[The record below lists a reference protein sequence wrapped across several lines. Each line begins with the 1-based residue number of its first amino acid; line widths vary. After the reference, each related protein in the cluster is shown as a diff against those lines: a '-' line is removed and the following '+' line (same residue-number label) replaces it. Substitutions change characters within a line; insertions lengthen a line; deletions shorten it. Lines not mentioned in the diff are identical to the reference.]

1 MSYSS
6 FKAYSNDTERNLR
19 TYIRYLNKN
28 SDKGNVTAAENLHN
42 LDKKKLK
49 NIFTEE
55 VSKRLDITSDDLK
68 EGRLDYDVEAELGQ
82 ILIDLYDLKTK
93 TSYVESKLT
102 WVTESENT
110 RAAYFFLSVFKM
122 MVKNNERYFSYPA
135 TYLSTCENTKGDTDE
150 DGLHQERSRDSS
162 SGSLNRLKAISNSKV
177 VRSVKNRE
185 TDFEAINSV
194 LKICPNKSDSFRG
207 ELMECLENYSTHRDF
222 IGERGFT
229 EIVDSIETVYDRM
242 VRELSTI
249 NWDILKEQDEKMVDW
264 LYAILAKK
272 HEYIPLSPA
281 DDLEKKKS
289 SIRNIID
296 LLYVTNEKEDFEKIT
311 KSIRDSFSRRKK
323 SLPVYA
329 IELDQERLDKL
340 VKLAGGSKGKGKI
353 QKALF
358 RLIDSTTQ
366 PCK

>member
-6 FKAYSNDTERNLR
+6 FKTYSNDTERNLR

-28 SDKGNVTAAENLHN
+28 SNKGDVTAVENLHN

-82 ILIDLYDLKTK
+82 ILIDLYDLKTE

-122 MVKNNERYFSYPA
+122 MVKNKERYFSYPA

-150 DGLHQERSRDSS
+150 DEPHQERSRDSS
-162 SGSLNRLKAISNSKV
+162 SSSLNRIGNIRRSKYFNLA
-177 VRSVKNRE
+177 RNID

-222 IGERGFT
+222 IGEQGFT

-249 NWDILKEQDEKMVDW
+249 NWDILKEKDEKMVDW
-264 LYAILAKK
+264 LYAILTKK
-272 HEYIPLSPA
+272 YEYIPLSPTE
-281 DDLEKKKS
+281 DLEKKKS

-296 LLYVTNEKEDFEKIT
+296 ILYVTNEKEDFEKIT
-311 KSIRDSFSRRKK
+311 KYVRDSFSRKK
-323 SLPVYA
+323 NSLAVCT
-329 IELDQERLDKL
+329 IELDQEHLDKL
-340 VKLAGGSKGKGKI
+340 VKLAGGSKGKVKI
-353 QKALF
+353 QKTLYK
-358 RLIDSTTQ
+358 LIDSA
-366 PCK
+366 CK

>member
-1 MSYSS
+1 M
-6 FKAYSNDTERNLR
+6 
-19 TYIRYLNKN
+19 NKN
-28 SDKGNVTAAENLHN
+28 SDKGNITAAENLHN

-49 NIFTEE
+49 NIFVEE
-55 VSKRLDITSDDLK
+55 IAKRLNIKNGDLT
-68 EGRLDYDVEAELGQ
+68 EGRLDCDDEAELEE
-82 ILIDLYDLKTK
+82 ILTDLYDLKTE
-93 TSYVESKLT
+93 TPYVESKLT

-222 IGERGFT
+222 IGERAFT
-229 EIVDSIETVYDRM
+229 EIVDSIETVYGRM

-272 HEYIPLSPA
+272 YEYIPLSPA

-296 LLYVTNEKEDFEKIT
+296 LLYVTNEKEDFEKRT
-311 KSIRDSFSRRKK
+311 KSIRDSFSRKK
-323 SLPVYA
+323 NSLAVCT
-329 IELDQERLDKL
+329 IELDQEHLDKL
-340 VKLAGGSKGKGKI
+340 VKLAGGSKGKVKI

-358 RLIDSTTQ
+358 RLIDSTL
-366 PCK
+366 

>member
-1 MSYSS
+1 M
-6 FKAYSNDTERNLR
+6 
-19 TYIRYLNKN
+19 NKN

-49 NIFTEE
+49 NIFVEE
-55 VSKRLDITSDDLK
+55 IAKRLNIKNGDLT
-68 EGRLDYDVEAELGQ
+68 EGRLDCDDEAELEE
-82 ILIDLYDLKTK
+82 ILTDLYDLKTE

-150 DGLHQERSRDSS
+150 DGPHQERSRDSS
-162 SGSLNRLKAISNSKV
+162 SGSLNRIRDIRKSKHF
-177 VRSVKNRE
+177 RRARNID

-207 ELMECLENYSTHRDF
+207 ELMECLENYSTHLNF
-222 IGERGFT
+222 IGEQAFT

-249 NWDILKEQDEKMVDW
+249 NWDILKEKDEKMVDW
-264 LYAILAKK
+264 LYSILAKK

-289 SIRNIID
+289 SIQNIID

-340 VKLAGGSKGKGKI
+340 VKLAGGSKGKLKI

-358 RLIDSTTQ
+358 RLIDST
-366 PCK
+366 P

>member
-1 MSYSS
+1 M
-6 FKAYSNDTERNLR
+6 
-19 TYIRYLNKN
+19 NKN
-28 SDKGNVTAAENLHN
+28 SHKGDVTAVENLHN

-82 ILIDLYDLKTK
+82 ILIDLYDLKTE

-150 DGLHQERSRDSS
+150 DGPHQEESRDSS
-162 SGSLNRLKAISNSKV
+162 SGSLNRIRNIRKSKYFQLT
-177 VRSVKNRE
+177 RNID
-185 TDFEAINSV
+185 TDFEAIHSI
-194 LKICPNKSDSFRG
+194 LKICPNKSDSFRS

-222 IGERGFT
+222 IGEQDFT

-249 NWDILKEQDEKMVDW
+249 NWDILKEKDERMVDW
-264 LYAILAKK
+264 LYAILTKK
-272 HEYIPLSPA
+272 YEYIPLSPTE
-281 DDLEKKKS
+281 DLEKKKS

-296 LLYVTNEKEDFEKIT
+296 ILYVTNEKEDFEKIT
-311 KSIRDSFSRRKK
+311 KYVRDSFSRKK
-323 SLPVYA
+323 NSLAVCT
-329 IELDQERLDKL
+329 IELDQEHLDKL
-340 VKLAGGSKGKGKI
+340 VKLAGGSKGKVKI
-353 QKALF
+353 QKTLYK
-358 RLIDSTTQ
+358 LIDSA
-366 PCK
+366 CK

>member
-6 FKAYSNDTERNLR
+6 FKAFSNDTERNLR

-49 NIFTEE
+49 NIFVEE
-55 VSKRLDITSDDLK
+55 IAKRLNIKNGDLT
-68 EGRLDYDVEAELGQ
+68 EGRLDCDDEAELEE
-82 ILIDLYDLKTK
+82 ILTDLYDLKTE

-162 SGSLNRLKAISNSKV
+162 SDSLNRLKAISNSKV

-264 LYAILAKK
+264 LYAILTKK

-289 SIRNIID
+289 SIRNVID
-296 LLYVTNEKEDFEKIT
+296 LLYVTNGKEDFEKIT

-323 SLPVYA
+323 SLSVYA

-340 VKLAGGSKGKGKI
+340 VKLAGGSKGKVKI

-358 RLIDSTTQ
+358 RLIDST
-366 PCK
+366 P

>member
-1 MSYSS
+1 M
-6 FKAYSNDTERNLR
+6 
-19 TYIRYLNKN
+19 NKN

-49 NIFTEE
+49 NIFVEE
-55 VSKRLDITSDDLK
+55 IAKRLNIKNGDLT
-68 EGRLDYDVEAELGQ
+68 EGRLDCDDEAELEE
-82 ILIDLYDLKTK
+82 ILTDLYDLKTD

-150 DGLHQERSRDSS
+150 DGLHQERSGDSS

-340 VKLAGGSKGKGKI
+340 VKLAGGSKGKVKI